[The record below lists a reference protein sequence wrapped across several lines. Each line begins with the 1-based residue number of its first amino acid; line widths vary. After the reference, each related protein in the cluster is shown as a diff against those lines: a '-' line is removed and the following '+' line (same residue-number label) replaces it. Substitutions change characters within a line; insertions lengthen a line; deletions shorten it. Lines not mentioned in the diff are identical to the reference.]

1 MPIAR
6 DYSRASQCFLV
17 ARLTRAKHDF
27 TPGRW
32 CSVGEWEG
40 SMDRRNVLSLSAI
53 TALGLALLSDN
64 ALAQQAADVEGVKA
78 ASKAFYAALAVL
90 DNGAAMEKVWAHTPY
105 VTYVGPRAKT
115 IIVGWDA
122 QQKYWVDTNKLFS
135 KRDVT
140 LSDQHIHVN
149 GNLAW
154 EMGQESGTQ
163 KMKNSNEAPIDYIV
177 TNVYEKID
185 GRWLIVSHHV
195 QPKPQ

>member
-1 MPIAR
+1 MN
-6 DYSRASQCFLV
+6 
-17 ARLTRAKHDF
+17 
-27 TPGRW
+27 
-32 CSVGEWEG
+32 
-40 SMDRRNVLSLSAI
+40 RRNILSLSAI
-53 TALGLALLSDN
+53 TAFGLALLPGH
-64 ALAQQAADVEGVKA
+64 AVAQQAADMEGVKA
-78 ASKAFYAALAVL
+78 ASKAFYTALAVL
-90 DNGAAMEKVWAHTPY
+90 DGGEAMEKVWAHTPY

-122 QQKYWVDTNKLFS
+122 QKKYWADTDKLFS
-135 KRDVT
+135 SRNPT

-154 EMGQESGTQ
+154 EMGQEGGTA
-163 KMKNSNEAPIDYIV
+163 KMKDGKDVPPDYIV

>member
-1 MPIAR
+1 MN
-6 DYSRASQCFLV
+6 
-17 ARLTRAKHDF
+17 
-27 TPGRW
+27 
-32 CSVGEWEG
+32 
-40 SMDRRNVLSLSAI
+40 RRNVLSLSAI
-53 TALGLALLSDN
+53 TALGLAVLSGN
-64 ALAQQAADVEGVKA
+64 ALAQQAPDLDGVKT

-90 DNGAAMEKVWAHTPY
+90 DNGEAMEKVWAHTPY

-122 QQKYWVDTNKLFS
+122 QKKYWVDTNKLFS
-135 KRDVT
+135 SRDVT

-154 EMGQESGTQ
+154 EMGQESGTP
-163 KMKNSNEAPIDYIV
+163 KMKDGKEAKADYIV

>member
-1 MPIAR
+1 MVQATPRTLVFGGVSGR
-6 DYSRASQCFLV
+6 DQ
-17 ARLTRAKHDF
+17 
-27 TPGRW
+27 
-32 CSVGEWEG
+32 
-40 SMDRRNVLSLSAI
+40 MDRRNVLNLSA
-53 TALGLALLSDN
+53 TALGLALLSGG
-64 ALAQQAADVEGVKA
+64 AFAQQAVDVDGVKA

-90 DNGAAMEKVWAHTPY
+90 DNGEAMEKVWAHTPY

-115 IIVGWDA
+115 IIVGWDG

-177 TNVYEKID
+177 TNGLQFAPRSFGNGKLVLSAE
-185 GRWLIVSHHV
+185 GRLWARRASSGEVSNAL
-195 QPKPQ
+195 